1 MLRKSRD
8 SLDRAIQDALAP
20 GEFIEYRFSYGFV
33 EDLEAVRHEIL
44 KKLGRSGDALAA
56 AWEEFRTAPS
66 SHRYQE
72 LMKYIPKAARADWH
86 AKLMA
91 ILDDADLSAS
101 IGIFMLTREQERL
114 AAVIESA
121 PQSTTW
127 SRRTDGLMRYTF
139 EIIGADGHSR
149 YVQASTDLLKGDIG
163 TRERG
168 SSRVFPVC
176 GLPDVR
182 MRQTR
187 DESFQVK
194 PLSDVVNAP

>member
-1 MLRKSRD
+1 MTRKSRD

-66 SHRYQE
+66 SHRYQA

-139 EIIGADGHSR
+139 EIIGADEHSP

-168 SSRVFPVC
+168 SSQVFPVC

>member
-139 EIIGADGHSR
+139 EIIGADEHSR

-168 SSRVFPVC
+168 SSQVFPVC

>member
-1 MLRKSRD
+1 MTRKSRD

-20 GEFIEYRFSYGFV
+20 GEFIEYCFSYGFV

-168 SSRVFPVC
+168 SSQVFPVC
-176 GLPDVR
+176 GVHVR
-182 MRQTR
+182 FVR
-187 DESFQVK
+187 
-194 PLSDVVNAP
+194 

>member
-139 EIIGADGHSR
+139 EIIGADEHSR